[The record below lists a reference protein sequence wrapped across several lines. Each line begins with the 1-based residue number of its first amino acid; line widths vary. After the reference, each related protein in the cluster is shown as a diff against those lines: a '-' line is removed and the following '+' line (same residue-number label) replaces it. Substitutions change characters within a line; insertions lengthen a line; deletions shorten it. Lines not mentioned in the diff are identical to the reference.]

1 MTFSLTAE
9 QTSFNEGKRVT
20 CSLQTNNIAEGTE
33 YEYTISGCEAED
45 IVDGLLTGKATVNSE
60 GKVEF
65 GFGIVRDFNTE
76 GDQNIKVSI
85 GGQELTLKITIL
97 H

>member
-9 QTSFNEGKRVT
+9 KNNFNEGKRVSCT
-20 CSLQTNNIAEGTE
+20 LQTNNVGEGTE

-65 GFGIVRDFNTE
+65 GFGIVRDFKTE
-76 GDQNIKVSI
+76 GNQNIKVSI
-85 GGQELTLKITIL
+85 NF
-97 H
+97 